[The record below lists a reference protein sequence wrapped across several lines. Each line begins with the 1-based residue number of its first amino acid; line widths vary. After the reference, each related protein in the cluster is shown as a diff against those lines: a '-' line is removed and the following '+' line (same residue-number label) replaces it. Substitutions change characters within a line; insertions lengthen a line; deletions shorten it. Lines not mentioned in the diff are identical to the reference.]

1 MITAADK
8 RIVGAYLSDYSVS
21 FICDYMTITLGVH
34 VPGIHGIYDDDDDED
49 KAIKL
54 GDKIITDY
62 YGFSPME
69 FCHET
74 NVDYCGAIL

>member
-1 MITAADK
+1 
-8 RIVGAYLSDYSVS
+8 
-21 FICDYMTITLGVH
+21 MTITLGVH
-34 VPGIHGIYDDDDDED
+34 VPGDYGDLDDED
-49 KAIKL
+49 EDNAIKMA
-54 GDKIITDY
+54 DKIISDY